1 MSRSYCCRR
10 FAVCGRC
17 AVQRDRIFGA
27 AAYYITLG
35 WLIFVL
41 GPSKRPVAN
50 CAACRNAEPNHNPAA
65 CGHVFCHGFYSASA
79 DLDRFATQLDAT
91 PNGMIAIRTGA
102 ESGLVGID
110 VDPAH
115 GGVIMPSMPRT
126 LSVVTG
132 SEPAGTHAYYNH
144 PGVHVPNSQGLL
156 GPGLDVRGDGGYL
169 VAPPSIHPKTGRAYA
184 WGPAHQ
190 IVEMPSPLVEA
201 CRPKLTVA
209 SSTGAPAST
218 SAGRD
223 ITDPDALLAAHLRA
237 LAVAPEGRR
246 RSTLY
251 GISRGVARMV
261 TAGAITK
268 ADAMRVLTDA
278 GLAAGQSVRE
288 TDRAIVGGFND
299 EGVAA

>member
-1 MSRSYCCRR
+1 
-10 FAVCGRC
+10 
-17 AVQRDRIFGA
+17 VQHDRILATG
-27 AAYYITLG
+27 AYYVTRG
-35 WLIFVL
+35 WSIFVL
-41 GPSKRPVAN
+41 GPNKRPVAN
-50 CAACRNAEPNHNPAA
+50 CPACRDTAPDHNPAQ
-65 CGHVFCHGFYSASA
+65 CGHAFCHGFYSASR
-79 DLDRFATQLDAT
+79 DLDRFAMQLDAT

-102 ESGLVGID
+102 ASGLVGID
-110 VDPAH
+110 VDPGH
-115 GGVIMPSMPRT
+115 GGTIMSLMPRT

-132 SEPAGTHAYYNH
+132 SEPPGTHAYYGH

-190 IVEMPSPLVEA
+190 IVEMPAALVAA
-201 CRPKLTVA
+201 CQPKPAVA
-209 SSTGAPAST
+209 TSTGTSAST

-251 GISRGVARMV
+251 GISRGVGRMV
-261 TAGAITK
+261 RAGAITK
-268 ADAMRVLTDA
+268 ADAVRVLTDA